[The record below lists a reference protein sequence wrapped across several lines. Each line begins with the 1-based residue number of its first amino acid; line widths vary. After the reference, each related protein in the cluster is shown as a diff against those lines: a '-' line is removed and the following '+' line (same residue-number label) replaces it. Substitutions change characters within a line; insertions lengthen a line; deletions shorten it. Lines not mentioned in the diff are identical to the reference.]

1 MCLLLENGS
10 CVLTKIEM
18 FALNIAGGWTIVNYT
33 RWCGHVQ
40 CKIIKPSCCVP
51 KRSHFPFLV
60 VVYCCGAVLLYHRF
74 CCFLVLKHFIL
85 ILFYV
90 MFIS

>member
-40 CKIIKPSCCVP
+40 
-51 KRSHFPFLV
+51 
-60 VVYCCGAVLLYHRF
+60 
-74 CCFLVLKHFIL
+74 
-85 ILFYV
+85 
-90 MFIS
+90 